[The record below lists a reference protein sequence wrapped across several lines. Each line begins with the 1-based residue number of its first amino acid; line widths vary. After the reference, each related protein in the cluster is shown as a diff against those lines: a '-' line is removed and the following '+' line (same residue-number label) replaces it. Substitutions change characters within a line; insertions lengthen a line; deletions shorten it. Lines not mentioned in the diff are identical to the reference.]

1 MFFTLYEMFKL
12 SFKFNKVISG
22 VMNNRVDEF
31 LFCLNNE
38 IENKTD
44 KYWLEQV
51 VFEIGD
57 DQNLNIIV
65 NSEFIKNSIEKK
77 ILDTII
83 RVYKNINRFGD
94 CVFVLDKT
102 LSISTSEFE
111 VVEVAEG
118 VEDKSVQDQPTYDLD
133 VFEELFIGSC
143 NNLAVTAAKNVVKIP
158 GKRFN
163 PLFIYGKPGVGKTH
177 LLKTIEKSSVS
188 SFYIDSESFLE
199 SYINGIKNKDI
210 DVFKNKI
217 RSVDI
222 LLIDDIQFFLGKKGV
237 SEELF
242 HTINYFLNNSKAV
255 VLASDQKPQELIGF
269 PERLVSRILNGLV
282 TDIEKPDQKI
292 FSDVLKRN
300 DLEYGGNLITKKE
313 FNLLTSL
320 DFQSFREINGVVN
333 NLIINKQTGTGNSKY
348 VAELVSMYS
357 NNKVLELTPEFILD
371 YCSNL
376 YQIDKRLVLSKNRS
390 EQVSNA
396 RHLFIY
402 LMRKHT
408 EYSLNQIGLYVGNRS
423 HSTVLSSIKK
433 VEDSPGLKKEINIFN
448 NKVSSK
454 ENLLTGV

>member
-1 MFFTLYEMFKL
+1 MFFTLYEIFTL
-12 SFKFNKVISG
+12 SFKFNEVVSG
-22 VMNNRVDEF
+22 VMNSKVDEF
-31 LFCLNNE
+31 LSCLNNE

-57 DQNLNIIV
+57 DQNLNIVV

-77 ILDTII
+77 VLNTIK
-83 RVYKNINRFGD
+83 RVYKNINKFGD

-102 LSISTSEFE
+102 LSIPTNEFEIVEEVE
-111 VVEVAEG
+111 VVEDTPVQNQTSYELG
-118 VEDKSVQDQPTYDLD
+118 VFD
-133 VFEELFIGSC
+133 ELFVGSC
-143 NNLAVTAAKNVVKIP
+143 NNLAITAAKNVVTSP

-163 PLFIYGKPGVGKTH
+163 PLFVYGKPGVGKTH
-177 LLKTIEKSSVS
+177 LLKTIERSSVS

-282 TDIEKPDQKI
+282 TDIEKPDQKM
-292 FSDVLKRN
+292 FSEVLNRN
-300 DLEYGGNLITKKE
+300 NVEYGGNLITKKE
-313 FNLLTSL
+313 FDLLTSL
-320 DFQSFREINGVVN
+320 EFQSFREINGVVN
-333 NLIINKQTGTGNSKY
+333 NLIINKQTGTGNSSY

-371 YCSNL
+371 YCSDL
-376 YQIDKRLVLSKNRS
+376 YQVDKRLVLSKNRS

-408 EYSLNQIGLYVGNRS
+408 EYSLN
-423 HSTVLSSIKK
+423 
-433 VEDSPGLKKEINIFN
+433 P
-448 NKVSSK
+448 VSYTHLRAH
-454 ENLLTGV
+454 ETR